1 MRMLGVVVLGL
12 VVLVALAG
20 WWYDPSSVASRQAA
34 ADRKIEAE
42 RKWAE
47 VDTAVAKTAVV
58 AGALIVLSGG
68 VGTVGAV
75 ALALYAGWRRV
86 NVWHPN
92 TQGMVPL
99 TDAQRDAHGVSLV
112 LAAQQVEATRPT
124 LERPPKPRGLLP
136 W

>member
-1 MRMLGVVVLGL
+1 MLGVVVLGL

-20 WWYDPSSVASRQAA
+20 WWYDPASVASRMAA

-47 VDTAVAKTAVV
+47 VDTAVAKAAVV
-58 AGALIVLSGG
+58 TGALIVLSGG

-86 NVWHPN
+86 NVWHPDS
-92 TQGMVPL
+92 QGVVPL
-99 TDAQRDAHGVSLV
+99 TDAQRDAHGVNLV

-124 LERPPKPRGLLP
+124 LGRPPKPRGLLP